1 MKTFPCPEGCGAEL
15 TRHQRKHHAKLYC
28 PANGAPAKQ
37 PRKCRFRECT
47 TMFVPKPGNPQQEY
61 CGKPCLRKETAA
73 KRAERWQAGK
83 MVQLEEPEPDKEPDK
98 EAAHMGPLLRREEE
112 AAKKASAYAPLMGE
126 ALEKITR
133 ELMGIAT

>member
-1 MKTFPCPEGCGAEL
+1 MKTYPCPDGCGAVL
-15 TRHQRKHHAKLYC
+15 TRHQRKHHAALYC

-83 MVQLEEPEPDKEPDK
+83 LVELKEPELDK
-98 EAAHMGPLLRREEE
+98 EAAHMEPLLRRQED
-112 AAKKASAYAPLMGE
+112 AAKKAAAYAPIMGE
-126 ALEKITR
+126 ALVEVTLR
-133 ELMGIAT
+133 LMAK

>member
-1 MKTFPCPEGCGAEL
+1 MKTYPCPEGCGAEL
-15 TRHQRKHHAKLYC
+15 TRHQRKNHANLYC

-47 TMFVPKPGNPQQEY
+47 TMFVPKPGNPQKEY

-83 MVQLEEPEPDKEPDK
+83 AVALEEPEPDKE
-98 EAAHMGPLLRREEE
+98 ATHMEPLLRRQED
-112 AAKKASAYAPLMGE
+112 AAKKAAAYVPLMGE
-126 ALEKITR
+126 ALYEATM
-133 ELMGIAT
+133 ELMRAT